1 MQMEAVLLVLCGV
14 LLTIFVLL
22 AVKNITLQKS
32 IKEIGEQLTDFL
44 SVDTNAVITT
54 SSRDRRVRKLAET
67 LNQQLRIYQAERQK
81 YQQGDVEL
89 KNAVTNISHDL
100 RTPLTAIFGYL
111 ELLKQE
117 SGYENRRYL
126 ELIEN
131 RAQVMKQLTEELFR
145 YSVIL
150 AAEESGKVENERE
163 CLSLNEVIEES
174 IACYYA
180 AFKEAGITPEII
192 LPEKK
197 VKRELSRS
205 ALSRIFGNIISN
217 ALKYSD
223 GDFSVTME
231 ASGEIIFSNRAAG
244 LNPVTTGR
252 LFDRFFT
259 VETGKS
265 STGLGLSIAKTL
277 MEQMGGEIHAEYEDG
292 RVQIWL
298 TFPQR

>member
-14 LLTIFVLL
+14 LFTIFVLL
-22 AVKNITLQKS
+22 AVKSITLQKS

-180 AFKEAGITPEII
+180 AFKEAVMTPEII

-292 RVQIWL
+292 RLQIWL

>member
-1 MQMEAVLLVLCGV
+1 
-14 LLTIFVLL
+14 
-22 AVKNITLQKS
+22 
-32 IKEIGEQLTDFL
+32 
-44 SVDTNAVITT
+44 
-54 SSRDRRVRKLAET
+54 
-67 LNQQLRIYQAERQK
+67 
-81 YQQGDVEL
+81 
-89 KNAVTNISHDL
+89 
-100 RTPLTAIFGYL
+100 
-111 ELLKQE
+111 
-117 SGYENRRYL
+117 
-126 ELIEN
+126 
-131 RAQVMKQLTEELFR
+131 MKQLTEELFR

-150 AAEESGKVENERE
+150 AAEESGKVENEKE
-163 CLSLNEVIEES
+163 DLSLNEVVEES

-192 LPEKK
+192 LPERKI
-197 VKRELSRS
+197 KREINRS

-223 GDFSVTME
+223 GDFSVTMK
-231 ASGEIIFSNRAAG
+231 ASGEIIFSNRASG